1 MGKETRN
8 YKILVSGNEG
18 VELVEKRSFSGK
30 LGPASSN
37 IMKARRA
44 LRRGNKG
51 PGDATESWRRC

>member
-1 MGKETRN
+1 MRKETRN

-37 IMKARRA
+37 IMKAGRS
-44 LRRGNKG
+44 LRRGNK
-51 PGDATESWRRC
+51 

>member
-1 MGKETRN
+1 MRKETRN

-44 LRRGNKG
+44 LRKGNK
-51 PGDATESWRRC
+51 